1 MTSKRELRVG
11 LVGYRGRGRGLA
23 LSWQGV
29 EGAKFV
35 ALADDNLEHIADAK
49 KTLGDIETYDTH
61 KAMLDNANLDI
72 LTVATRAV
80 FRPPIIRDAAASGIG
95 GIYAEKPIANS
106 LAEAD
111 AMIEQCKTSG
121 TVLTIG
127 HQRRWAA
134 PILKIRDAI
143 RDGAIGRLTHGYV
156 YWSTARVGSN
166 GTHFFDAISFML
178 DSKPVEVSGKVQYGV
193 DLSLMDDSPLTE
205 TLNHDPGAMGFITYE
220 NGARIAVDLM
230 ADSTLPYTY
239 MFCGTK
245 GRIDL
250 HESGEWRVD
259 YHARDKDSHAFRN
272 RAPLIKRDFNV
283 PAFDDNAAAQGG
295 YRDLMRAI
303 ATGSPTA
310 SSGEDGRL
318 ALEIIV
324 AFHQS
329 SDAGMKAVSLPL
341 DDSMRGKLLDIH

>member
-1 MTSKRELRVG
+1 
-11 LVGYRGRGRGLA
+11 
-23 LSWQGV
+23 
-29 EGAKFV
+29 
-35 ALADDNLEHIADAK
+35 
-49 KTLGDIETYDTH
+49 
-61 KAMLDNANLDI
+61 
-72 LTVATRAV
+72 
-80 FRPPIIRDAAASGIG
+80 
-95 GIYAEKPIANS
+95 
-106 LAEAD
+106 
-111 AMIEQCKTSG
+111 
-121 TVLTIG
+121 
-127 HQRRWAA
+127 
-134 PILKIRDAI
+134 
-143 RDGAIGRLTHGYV
+143 
-156 YWSTARVGSN
+156 
-166 GTHFFDAISFML
+166 
-178 DSKPVEVSGKVQYGV
+178 
-193 DLSLMDDSPLTE
+193 MDDSPLTE

-259 YHARDKDSHAFRN
+259 YHARDKDSRAFRN

-303 ATGSPTA
+303 ETGSPTA